1 MANHLFGNPRINS
14 ALITA
19 LTLFSLWYQGAP
31 YL

>member
-1 MANHLFGNPRINS
+1 MSNLIYGNPRINS
-14 ALITA
+14 ALIAA